1 MRKFISFII
10 VLIAGVLLNIFA
22 VTYNL
27 WICNAQSVKQT
38 TPGVVDLS
46 DEDSPYLLDRL
57 LCGQWEY
64 YPDELIFSDAL
75 KENLSTDTGV
85 LDPAVEGDRRLK
97 DPSYSRLSPEI
108 LQLSST
114 APNPDADHI
123 YLPSI
128 LANLRGQTQHCSRES
143 YRLILHNCPEIDRVD
158 MVVSITGMVSG
169 SYHLFING
177 REAYSFVAP
186 YSYPEYY
193 TTLPEDVELVIEVTH
208 AASAFNICPRISYK
222 GIAMSII
229 DTYKDRMIG
238 ISCALISAFVILML
252 FIFSLE
258 PTRFRW
264 HFGIGLIFSAY
275 YIMINFWATGYLSV
289 VTSFIP
295 LYVLSRISGLI
306 LQLGFLFI
314 FIALKKFYISYYPA
328 KTMTGMLYL
337 LCVSAGLSLLDLFL
351 LRNTVLPMICAA
363 CILTAF
369 ITWLVLTMKRIAAMP
384 VDLVL
389 FHIGLLILTFG
400 SNTALI
406 YNEFGIPNA
415 FGYAF
420 PCSLFSYIVLVFA
433 AAKYHQ
439 KQLMQKTL
447 DLLELE
453 RQSTRMQAAMLSSQ
467 LQPHFL
473 HNALTG
479 IQEMCYTEPEA
490 AADMIV
496 HLSRYLRRSVDFM
509 DYNDL
514 IPFSKELEH
523 IEDYMYIQRMR
534 YGAALN
540 YEQHLEFTDFQIPPM
555 SVQPLIENAI
565 NYGVRKNHNR
575 GSIHLETFLLDHL
588 VHIRIT
594 NSGPGFDIADLKPNH
609 SVCNI
614 RKRLNTL
621 LQGRLEF
628 ITDPDASGTIAEI
641 IFRRETGS

>member
-1 MRKFISFII
+1 MKKIISFII
-10 VLIAGVLLNIFA
+10 VLIAGVWLNVSA
-22 VTYNL
+22 VAYNF
-27 WICNAQSVKQT
+27 WICNSQSVKQT
-38 TPGVVDLS
+38 EPGVLDLS
-46 DEDSPYLLDRL
+46 DEDSPYLLDCL

-64 YPDELIFSDAL
+64 YPDELIFSDTI
-75 KENLSTDTGV
+75 KEELSTDTGIV
-85 LDPAVEGDRRLK
+85 DPAVEGDRRLK
-97 DPSYSRLSPEI
+97 DPTYSSFSPEFMK
-108 LQLSST
+108 LSST
-114 APNPDADHI
+114 EPNPDADHI

-128 LANLRGQTQHCSRES
+128 LAKLRGQTQHYSRES
-143 YRLILHNCPEIDRVD
+143 YRLILRNCPEIESVD
-158 MVVSITGMVSG
+158 MVVSITGMVRG

-177 REAYSFVAP
+177 KEAHSFVAP

-193 TTLPEDVELVIEVTH
+193 TTLSENVELVIEVTH
-208 AASAFNICPRISYK
+208 SASVFNICPRISYK
-222 GIAMSII
+222 GIAMSVI

-238 ISCALISAFVILML
+238 ISCALVSAFVILML

-258 PTRFRW
+258 PARFRW

-289 VTSFIP
+289 VTRFIP
-295 LYVLSRISGLI
+295 LYILSRISGLI
-306 LQLGFLFI
+306 LQLGFIFI
-314 FIALKKFYISYYPA
+314 FIALKRFYVSYYPKKA
-328 KTMTGMLYL
+328 LTGMLYL
-337 LCVSAGLSLLDLFL
+337 LCISAGLSFSGLFISGAA
-351 LRNTVLPMICAA
+351 LPVICAA
-363 CILTAF
+363 CILAAF
-369 ITWLVLTMKRIAAMP
+369 ITWLVLTMKHIAAMP

-400 SNTALI
+400 SNIALI
-406 YNEFGIPNA
+406 YNEFGIPNVFA
-415 FGYAF
+415 YMF

-439 KQLMQKTL
+439 KQLMQKTM

-514 IPFSKELEH
+514 IPFSRELEH

-565 NYGVRKNHNR
+565 NYGVRKNHNQ
-575 GSIHLETFLLDHL
+575 GSIHLETFLQGHL

-594 NSGPGFDIADLKPNH
+594 NTGPGFDLTKLKPNH